1 MMRAHAQ
8 VRSATLR
15 ASNARFFS
23 GSANPAAADGG
34 GGVRRRFSAP
44 ARPRRGS
51 SRNHWQ
57 WQTTR
62 ARLDVAVRP
71 ETYREELDAK
81 IERARAH
88 FAASSSSSAS
98 DGIETEEVP
107 LPETEVFESAR
118 SHFRMR
124 AEFRVWHEGDAS
136 FLAMFD
142 SDDPKTPVEVP
153 QFPMGSEKIN
163 ELMPALLAEI
173 QASETLRKKLFQVN
187 FLTTVKGEA
196 MISML
201 YHRRLNEEWEA
212 EAETMRV
219 RLGVSIV
226 GRSRKQKVRRAKY
239 AREKKRASRFF
250 TSLRSIRA
258 AAPPRFRFPH
268 AVRASSSLPVTIKHE
283 SYHRILP
290 EFRGEDHI
298 MHHPLRNASGA
309 REVFCFCFVFFFVVC
324 VANVA
329 VDPD

>member
-226 GRSRKQKVRRAKY
+226 GRSRKQKVRRRRAKH
-239 AREKKRASRFF
+239 AREKKRASRFL
-250 TSLRSIRA
+250 LRFAPS
-258 AAPPRFRFPH
+258 APPRRRGFGFPTTCLG
-268 AVRASSSLPVTIKHE
+268 ASSSLPVTIKHE

-309 REVFCFCFVFFFVVC
+309 REVFCFCFFFFFVRK
-324 VANVA
+324 
-329 VDPD
+329 